1 MSKIL
6 SLVSIDMILT
16 KLRELKAEKKLTNQ
30 QIADLSGVPLSTVTR
45 VFNGQT
51 DNPNIGTIEDIVNGM
66 GGSLDNI
73 TGIKQTDEKFSPD
86 DNLIQLYKDII
97 RTKDKYIK
105 LLTGALI
112 VVLMFLIAL
121 LFVDLLVHDIGYIRR

>member
-1 MSKIL
+1 
-6 SLVSIDMILT
+6 MILT